1 MKTLIVKIE
10 PVERKWW
17 VVDLA
22 GVKPGRVA
30 THVADV
36 LRGKN
41 KPIFS
46 PHLDTGDNVIAVNAS
61 EMNVGR
67 KKLAQKRYYRF
78 SGYPG
83 GLSSV
88 TMGTMMTNKPEQ
100 VFRLAVQRML
110 PKNRLGRKVFKKLHV
125 YPGPDHPHAAQ
136 KPEKLE
142 VKWQDK

>member
-1 MKTLIVKIE
+1 MKTLIVKID
-10 PVERKWW
+10 PVQRKWW

-22 GVKPGRVA
+22 GAKPGRVA
-30 THVADV
+30 IQVADV

-61 EMNVGR
+61 AMAIDR
-67 KKLAQKRYYRF
+67 KRALQKKYYRY

-88 TMGTMMTNKPEQ
+88 TLGTMMATRPER

-110 PKNRLGRKVFKKLHV
+110 PKNRLGRKLFKKLHV
-125 YPGPDHPHAAQ
+125 YSGPDHPHTAQ

-142 VKWQDK
+142 ITW